1 MEHTEITDARR
12 ARRPARLPV
21 VAAIVIAVVLI
32 ASQGGTVA
40 GAGQDPPFPFPVT
53 VFDCEEDPGTIG
65 QAEVPEG
72 CVGAE
77 GVAIAVADGE
87 ANELGACVTGEGGMC
102 IIDINVPDDG
112 VVVVEEK
119 VSTISA
125 GYTPRE
131 NPVEVQVVNE
141 FSEAKIVN
149 LRDADSLPETGSG
162 GSQSLAPWSWDLVG
176 PLLIVAVLLAI
187 LGLIF
192 RRGGH

>member
-1 MEHTEITDARR
+1 MEHTDTTA
-12 ARRPARLPV
+12 ARRPVRMRT
-21 VAAIVIAVVLI
+21 VAAIVIAVVL
-32 ASQGGTVA
+32 VA
-40 GAGQDPPFPFPVT
+40 GKGGMVAEAGQDPLFPFPVT

-77 GVAIAVADGE
+77 GVAIVVADSEG
-87 ANELGACVTGEGGMC
+87 NQLGTCVTGDGGMC
-102 IIDINVPDDG
+102 IVDIDVPDDG
-112 VVVVEEK
+112 AVVVEED
-119 VSTISA
+119 VATISA
-125 GYTPRE
+125 GYAPRE
-131 NPVEVQVVNE
+131 NPVEVQIVNE

-149 LRDADSLPETGSG
+149 LRDAETLPETGSG
-162 GSQSLAPWSWDLVG
+162 SQRALAPWSWDLVG

>member
-1 MEHTEITDARR
+1 MEHTDITDARR
-12 ARRPARLPV
+12 ERRLGRLPV
-21 VAAIVIAVVLI
+21 MAIIVIAVVLI
-32 ASQGGTVA
+32 ASKGGTVA

-53 VFDCEEDPGTIG
+53 VFDCEADPGTIG
-65 QAEVPEG
+65 QAEVPDG

-77 GVAIAVADGE
+77 GVAIAVSGSDG
-87 ANELGACVTGEGGMC
+87 NELGTCVTGEGGMC
-102 IIDINVPDDG
+102 IIDIDVPDDG
-112 VVVVEEK
+112 VVVVEED

-149 LRDADSLPETGSG
+149 LGDTETLPETGSG
-162 GSQSLAPWSWDLVG
+162 SSQSLAPWSWDLVG